1 MAAFLLTGCFDMSN
15 RYTQPDTDTSA
26 EDMEDE
32 DMADEGTAEEETE
45 DEEGTDEETEDVSE
59 EGETDD
65 TDENASDTGEG
76 SDDEMTDDEEEI
88 EDETEAESAEEEAEE
103 TGDDNDIFIQAFLN
117 KYPDWE
123 EKLDTLELT
132 VDSNDGAFA
141 SGGVRFTDE
150 IGGAAWFAANTDD
163 GWVIAWD
170 GNGTIGCAEIEPYDF
185 PLEMIPECWDD
196 ENQVMVDRSEEG
208 QAEGEDGVAE

>member
-1 MAAFLLTGCFDMSN
+1 MFKKLLILFMAAFLLTGCFDTSN
-15 RYTQPDTDTSA
+15 RFP
-26 EDMEDE
+26 EP
-32 DMADEGTAEEETE
+32 ADEIPVEDTEEENV
-45 DEEGTDEETEDVSE
+45 TDEEVVDEEAVDDEEMDEEEDMPE
-59 EGETDD
+59 EEMDEEEDEAPAEGEGTSDEDDEEAVEETDD
-65 TDENASDTGEG
+65 
-76 SDDEMTDDEEEI
+76 
-88 EDETEAESAEEEAEE
+88 
-103 TGDDNDIFIQAFLN
+103 NDVFVQAFLN

-132 VDSNDGAFA
+132 VNSNDGSFA
-141 SGGVRFTDE
+141 SGGVSFAEE

-196 ENQVMVDRSEEG
+196 ENQVMVDRG
-208 QAEGEDGVAE
+208 AENGEAE